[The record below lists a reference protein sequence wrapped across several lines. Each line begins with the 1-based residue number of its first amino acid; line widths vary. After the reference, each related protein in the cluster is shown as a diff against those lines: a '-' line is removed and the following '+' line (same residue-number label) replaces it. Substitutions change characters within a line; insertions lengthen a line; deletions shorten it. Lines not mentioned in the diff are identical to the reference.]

1 MTSETES
8 LLYDCRAALLQHS
21 DEQLAAQFACWFELL
36 IDDESMEEVLDDLL
50 LLLGYRVRSWGTKIS
65 YASYTAWWEVEGY
78 LAPEGGVFDCADAA
92 SLRQHLLSIPIEQFG
107 RVMEL
112 IYHVRLVAAQL
123 HGESGLPRGHAL
135 LREFATWLK
144 DVTSGPASLQQRAQ
158 VHPYWVTKTKA
169 QRRMREREMVVQ
181 AGQRGYLIVYA
192 GTAPRVKNTFRYDCK
207 VNSRPYIYVEAKG
220 PQIARVLVDTR
231 TLDSWSVWP
240 QLSQLRERLEAL
252 AEPYLARSNACQ
264 HEASFYWASRR
275 MVVFDN
281 VLAED
286 AQQMAQDLV
295 ALCSDAREEVRRQS
309 SRRKKSLP
317 MWPEPAWMK
326 ALEGVRAQGQDCPPL
341 PEAVILPDQLPSFL
355 TRVQLSA
362 FLAFLG
368 LSARSREVKAALAL
382 RLLTRLE
389 TDQTARAQFFEVFAR
404 ELAVLPGELE
414 TVLGC
419 TSTERKR
426 WTEEGKLPVLHY
438 RGFGNQR
445 SYPVFDRRVII
456 EVSAADLEEWRTE
469 HRARVQEHRR
479 AGAQAAAATRRAKRQ
494 AVP

>member
-1 MTSETES
+1 
-8 LLYDCRAALLQHS
+8 
-21 DEQLAAQFACWFELL
+21 
-36 IDDESMEEVLDDLL
+36 
-50 LLLGYRVRSWGTKIS
+50 
-65 YASYTAWWEVEGY
+65 
-78 LAPEGGVFDCADAA
+78 
-92 SLRQHLLSIPIEQFG
+92 
-107 RVMEL
+107 
-112 IYHVRLVAAQL
+112 
-123 HGESGLPRGHAL
+123 
-135 LREFATWLK
+135 
-144 DVTSGPASLQQRAQ
+144 
-158 VHPYWVTKTKA
+158 
-169 QRRMREREMVVQ
+169 
-181 AGQRGYLIVYA
+181 
-192 GTAPRVKNTFRYDCK
+192 
-207 VNSRPYIYVEAKG
+207 
-220 PQIARVLVDTR
+220 
-231 TLDSWSVWP
+231 
-240 QLSQLRERLEAL
+240 
-252 AEPYLARSNACQ
+252 
-264 HEASFYWASRR
+264 

-326 ALEGVRAQGQDCPPL
+326 ALERVRAQGRSCPPL
-341 PEAVILPDQLPSFL
+341 PETVILPDQWPSFL

-404 ELAVLPGELE
+404 ELAVPPGELE
-414 TVLGC
+414 TVLEC

-445 SYPVFDRRVII
+445 AYPVFDRRVIM

-469 HRARVQEHRR
+469 HRARVQEHRS